1 MDSHLIKKQTS
12 FDLGSA
18 FSILCSFLTTK
29 DKLALSSTS
38 SLLRQIILKGQNWQT
53 FEINDTDTSQW

>member
-1 MDSHLIKKQTS
+1 MDCHLIKNQAS

-18 FSILCSFLTTK
+18 FSSLCSFLTTK

-38 SLLRQIILKGQNWQT
+38 SLLRQIILKGHNWQT
-53 FEINDTDTSQW
+53 FEINDTDTPHW